1 MYTYQYKQYI
11 DLSIYIYKCIYICV
25 YILYCVSAR
34 VSHPIQKRSSKIGA
48 LCAIRSP
55 RPAIQGLKHVMGG
68 DSLLRDRLRG
78 AFW

>member
-1 MYTYQYKQYI
+1 MSTYQYKQYI
-11 DLSIYIYKCIYICV
+11 DLSIYIHIYKYVHISN
-25 YILYCVSAR
+25 CVSAR
-34 VSHPIQKRSSKIGA
+34 VSRPIQKRSSKIGA